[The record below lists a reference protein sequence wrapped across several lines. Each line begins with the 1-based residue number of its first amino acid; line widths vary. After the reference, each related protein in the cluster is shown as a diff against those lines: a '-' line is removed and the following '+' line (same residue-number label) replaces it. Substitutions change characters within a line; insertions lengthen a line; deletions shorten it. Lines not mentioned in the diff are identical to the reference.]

1 MKKYFALKGREMV
14 VTADGGDLTLADL
27 QLLEKECAV
36 GDHFEEKAMEI
47 EVLAMSDME
56 HLPAGYGKKVIREYF
71 FSQPQEEVLQVS
83 RAKALLEWRA
93 NTQYCGKCG
102 AKLIEHDKETAR
114 VCPDCGN
121 MIYPRIEPCII
132 VLVHKDGKILLANHA
147 QRNQDIYACLAGF
160 VEAGESIE
168 HAVEREI
175 WEETHLKVKNIRYF
189 GSQSWP
195 FPSQLMFGFTADYES
210 GEIELQ
216 HEEIADA
223 QWFDP
228 FHCPAAPDPG
238 SIAWQLIE
246 DAKQKNRG

>member
-14 VTADGGDLTLADL
+14 VTADGGDLTADDL
-27 QLLEKECAV
+27 MFLEKECACS
-36 GDHFEEKAMEI
+36 DHFEESVMDI
-47 EVLAMSDME
+47 EVLAMKDME
-56 HLPAGYGKKVIREYF
+56 QLPAGYGRKVIREYF
-71 FSQPQEEVLQVS
+71 FSHSEEEVLQVS

-93 NTQYCGKCG
+93 ATQYCGKCG
-102 AKLIEHDKETAR
+102 TRLTEHEKETAR
-114 VCPDCGN
+114 VCPSCGN

-132 VLVHKDGKILLANHA
+132 VLVHKEGKILLANHA

-195 FPSQLMFGFTADYES
+195 FPSQLMLGFTADYES
-210 GEIELQ
+210 GEILLQ
-216 HEEIADA
+216 REEIADA

-228 FHCPAAPDPG
+228 FHCPASPAPG
-238 SIAWQLIE
+238 SIAWLLIE
-246 DAKQKNRG
+246 DAKKKNPS